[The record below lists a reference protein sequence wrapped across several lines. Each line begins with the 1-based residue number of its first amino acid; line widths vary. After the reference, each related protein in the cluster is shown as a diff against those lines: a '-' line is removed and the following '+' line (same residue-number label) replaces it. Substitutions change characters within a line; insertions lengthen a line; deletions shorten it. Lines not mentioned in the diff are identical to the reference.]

1 MKDFISKGWVE
12 FEIERSLLLK
22 RTFFIKKY
30 KTLLNA
36 DIKYMEFAQ
45 KKNPFNSVPKQDQEM
60 KPFEKLMRGNKVE
73 D

>member
-1 MKDFISKGWVE
+1 MSGFLVPTTYK
-12 FEIERSLLLK
+12 LK
-22 RTFFIKKY
+22 RTFFIEKY

-36 DIKYMEFAQ
+36 DINIDGICTE
-45 KKNPFNSVPKQDQEM
+45 KNPFNSVPKQDQEM